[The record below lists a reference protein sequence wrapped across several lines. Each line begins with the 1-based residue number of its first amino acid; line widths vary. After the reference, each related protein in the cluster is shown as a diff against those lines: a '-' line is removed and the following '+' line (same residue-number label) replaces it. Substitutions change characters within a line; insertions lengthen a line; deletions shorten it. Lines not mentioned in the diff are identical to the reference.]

1 MSVPQMSASA
11 PATIGNVG
19 PGFDVLGL
27 ALSGPSDIVTARRAD
42 HGDIRIVSIEGDG
55 GALPT
60 DVTQNTAGIA
70 ALQTRRHAGAEDIG
84 IDLVIRKGIPLES
97 GLGSSAASAAAAAHA
112 VNLLLGSPLR
122 KVDLIAPCIEAE
134 AAVSGRHADNIA
146 PALLGGLVLVRSTG
160 DRPLVQCLPVP
171 DALRVVVVSP
181 DIRVPT
187 KQARAVLPVTIALKD
202 RTRNAANIAVLISA
216 FYSGDLGLLADCIED
231 SVVTDARLPLIPGG
245 ADVLEAAKRAGALGA
260 SISGAG
266 PAMFAFCHSD
276 DSARNIRDAMIAAFR
291 DSGISATGIVSPSD
305 CPGVRNVRGV
315 VEAVG
320 AS

>member
-1 MSVPQMSASA
+1 MSVPEMSARA

-27 ALSGPSDIVTARRAD
+27 ALGGPGDVVTARRAEHND
-42 HGDIRIVSIEGDG
+42 VRIVSIEGDG

-60 DVTQNTAGIA
+60 EVTKNTAGIA
-70 ALQTRRHAGAEDIG
+70 AVHTRRLAGSGGFG
-84 IDLVIRKGIPLES
+84 IDLIIRKGIALES
-97 GLGSSAASAAAAAHA
+97 GLGSSAASAAAAAYA

-160 DRPLVQCLPVP
+160 EHPQVQRLPVP
-171 DALRVVVVSP
+171 DSLRVVVLSP
-181 DIRVPT
+181 DAKVPT
-187 KQARAVLPVTIALKD
+187 KQARAVLPVTIPLEA
-202 RTRNAANIAVLISA
+202 RTRNAANIAAMISA
-216 FYSGDLGLLADCIED
+216 CYSGDLGLLSGCIED
-231 SVVTDARLPLIPGG
+231 NIVTDARLPLIPGG
-245 ADVLEAAKRAGALGA
+245 AEALDAAKIAGAIGA

-266 PAMFAFCHSD
+266 PALFAFCHSED
-276 DSARNIRDAMIAAFR
+276 AAKNVHGAMIASLGE
-291 DSGISATGIVSPSD
+291 SGVEATGFISSAD
-305 CPGVRNVRGV
+305 CPGVRTVRTP
-315 VEAVG
+315 EA